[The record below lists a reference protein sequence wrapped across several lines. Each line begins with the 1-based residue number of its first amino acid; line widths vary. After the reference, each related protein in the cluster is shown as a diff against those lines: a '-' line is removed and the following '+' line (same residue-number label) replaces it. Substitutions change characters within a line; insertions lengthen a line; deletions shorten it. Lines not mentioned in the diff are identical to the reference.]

1 MMLILCLQ
9 VQKRQHL
16 KKDAMII
23 MKNFAYVSDFAKIAL
38 KGQKQMMK
46 KPAAKKSMLTAKQ
59 KTLPKALQAKI
70 MKAKKKGK

>member
-1 MMLILCLQ
+1 
-9 VQKRQHL
+9 
-16 KKDAMII
+16 
-23 MKNFAYVSDFAKIAL
+23 
-38 KGQKQMMK
+38 MMK